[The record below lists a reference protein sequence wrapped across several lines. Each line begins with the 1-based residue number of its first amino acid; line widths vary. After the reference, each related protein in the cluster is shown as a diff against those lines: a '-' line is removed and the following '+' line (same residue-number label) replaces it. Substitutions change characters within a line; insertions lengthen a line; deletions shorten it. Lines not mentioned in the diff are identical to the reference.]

1 MLHKI
6 IDKSKFHRVSLR
18 TRLLVIFIFLLV
30 VSIVA
35 VGVTSYMKA
44 KELTID
50 SIENRL
56 LREGELMGYIASNLK
71 FTYVS
76 DEEYFMQQLDMNIKS
91 QKEKLDQDGIASDYF
106 YIRNR
111 EVIPFSTSKSSLPTI
126 SDSLV
131 TTIMEL
137 KDGIIHENINGEDYT
152 LTIQEMEEIEG
163 VYVLLVP
170 TTSYMSGVKQMAYFT
185 VGIVLLSILICTVV
199 IYFFVRSLTNPLKE
213 LRETMRKVREG
224 DLRNSEAIQT
234 TIPEITS
241 LNKSYNAMVQHLK
254 IILKEIKGTTLKLES
269 TGEELQQSSRGTLES
284 SHDVI
289 DAIHVVKQGAE
300 QTASSSENNVESFR
314 EMKQKIEELISS
326 MGEVFV
332 NAEEMNVSASSGEK
346 NTSKLIRTIHTFE
359 QDFAHL
365 THTVNQVQ
373 ETSKSI
379 SELTSLIHGIAEQT
393 KLLSLN
399 ATIEA
404 ARAGDAGKG
413 FAVVAVEVGK
423 LAEQSSKAAV
433 KITDSIISMETMTRS
448 AANEFEIML
457 TKTRSTLEVSNE
469 SKESIGQLMQNITD
483 VSNELQEMQIGLKQ
497 LEAIL
502 PGLEQGTESFV
513 SISQET
519 LASTEEMLASSE
531 NQVQQMESTHTLGV
545 RLLEISKSLTSHTK
559 TFHVNE

>member
-1 MLHKI
+1 M
-6 IDKSKFHRVSLR
+6 
-18 TRLLVIFIFLLV
+18 IFIFLLV